1 MNLNFSFLVNIF
13 KLLDTNLRK
22 KVIVLSFLYLISIF
36 FDLVGISMVLP
47 LIIILLEDKAELI
60 EKLPFLENFILNY
73 DKSEILIIAIT
84 AFLIFYLIKSLFLT
98 FLTWYDKRFVNLS
111 QVEFGE
117 KLLLKYLSE
126 DYLKFLKYNS
136 SELIRNIIFES
147 GMFVSNI
154 VHNLINL
161 FIEIILLIGISIL
174 LIYYE
179 PIGSLLSIGFIFL
192 ITTLYI
198 FFFKKKLNLLGKKR
212 QLLDATLI
220 KNLNQ
225 VFTLF
230 KEVRLFDKSSYLVKK
245 YKEFSLQRAHI
256 SIFEQLVSALPR
268 VYFEFIGLL
277 ILTIIIYLF
286 VFIKQDINA
295 IIPVIGLYAAA
306 MFRVI
311 PSANRIIGSINSL
324 NHNLPA
330 FEVIYNDLKVIFK
343 KSNDFDQNYKFEK
356 FINKNIE
363 IKSIEVKNLSFAF
376 KKEIENKNKK
386 ILDDINLIIKPGQI
400 TGLIGRTGSGKS
412 TFANI
417 ISGLIENYEGEYL
430 INENLNFNKKILQ
443 KITGHVSQ
451 HVNLIDDTI
460 INNICFG
467 VSKNKID
474 FQKVNQLIQE
484 LNLEELINNLPQKL
498 ESNIGEQGLKLSGGQ
513 RQKIS
518 LARTL
523 YLDPKIIIF
532 DESTS
537 SLDMKSENDFMEI
550 LHKIKINKIILF
562 ITHNKLLEKK
572 FDSLYKLE
580 DKKIIRLF

>member
-22 KVIVLSFLYLISIF
+22 KVIFLSFLYLISIF

-47 LIIILLEDKAELI
+47 LIIILVEDKADLI

-73 DKSEILIIAIT
+73 EKSEILIIAIT
-84 AFLIFYLIKSLFLT
+84 AFLIFYLLKSLFLT

-179 PIGSLLSIGFIFL
+179 PIGSLLSISFIFL
-192 ITTLYI
+192 ITFLYI

-277 ILTIIIYLF
+277 VLTIIIYLF

-295 IIPVIGLYAAA
+295 IITVIGLYAAA

-343 KSNDFDQNYKFEK
+343 RSNDFDQNYKFEK

-363 IKSIEVKNLSFAF
+363 IKSIKVKNLSFAF
-376 KKEIENKNKK
+376 KKDTENKK
-386 ILDDINLIIKPGQI
+386 ILDDINLTIKPGQI

-467 VSKNKID
+467 VPKNKID
-474 FQKVNQLIQE
+474 FQKVNQLTQE
-484 LNLEELINNLPQKL
+484 LNLEDLINSLPQKL

-550 LHKIKINKIILF
+550 LNKIKINKIILF
-562 ITHNKLLEKK
+562 ITHNKLLEKN

-580 DKKIIRLF
+580 DKKITKLS

>member
-1 MNLNFSFLVNIF
+1 
-13 KLLDTNLRK
+13 
-22 KVIVLSFLYLISIF
+22 
-36 FDLVGISMVLP
+36 
-47 LIIILLEDKAELI
+47 
-60 EKLPFLENFILNY
+60 
-73 DKSEILIIAIT
+73 
-84 AFLIFYLIKSLFLT
+84 
-98 FLTWYDKRFVNLS
+98 
-111 QVEFGE
+111 
-117 KLLLKYLSE
+117 
-126 DYLKFLKYNS
+126 
-136 SELIRNIIFES
+136 
-147 GMFVSNI
+147 
-154 VHNLINL
+154 
-161 FIEIILLIGISIL
+161 
-174 LIYYE
+174 
-179 PIGSLLSIGFIFL
+179 
-192 ITTLYI
+192 
-198 FFFKKKLNLLGKKR
+198 
-212 QLLDATLI
+212 
-220 KNLNQ
+220 
-225 VFTLF
+225 
-230 KEVRLFDKSSYLVKK
+230 
-245 YKEFSLQRAHI
+245 
-256 SIFEQLVSALPR
+256 
-268 VYFEFIGLL
+268 
-277 ILTIIIYLF
+277 
-286 VFIKQDINA
+286 
-295 IIPVIGLYAAA
+295 

-343 KSNDFDQNYKFEK
+343 RSNDFDQNYKFEK

-363 IKSIEVKNLSFAF
+363 IKSIKVKNLSFAF
-376 KKEIENKNKK
+376 KKDTENKK
-386 ILDDINLIIKPGQI
+386 ILDDINLTIKPGQI

-467 VSKNKID
+467 VPKNKID
-474 FQKVNQLIQE
+474 FQKVNQLTQE
-484 LNLEELINNLPQKL
+484 LNLEDLINSLPQKL

-550 LHKIKINKIILF
+550 LNKIKINKIILF
-562 ITHNKLLEKK
+562 ITHNKLLEKN

-580 DKKIIRLF
+580 DKKITKLS

>member
-22 KVIVLSFLYLISIF
+22 KVIFLSFLYLISIF

-47 LIIILLEDKAELI
+47 LIIILVEDKADLI

-73 DKSEILIIAIT
+73 EKSEILIIAIT
-84 AFLIFYLIKSLFLT
+84 AFLIFYLLKSLFLT

-179 PIGSLLSIGFIFL
+179 PIGSLLSISFIFL
-192 ITTLYI
+192 ITFLYI

-277 ILTIIIYLF
+277 VLTIIIYLF

-343 KSNDFDQNYKFEK
+343 RSNDFDQNYKFEK

-363 IKSIEVKNLSFAF
+363 IKSIKVKNLSFAF
-376 KKEIENKNKK
+376 KKDTENKK
-386 ILDDINLIIKPGQI
+386 ILDDINLTIKPGQI

-467 VSKNKID
+467 VPKNKID
-474 FQKVNQLIQE
+474 FQKVNQLTQE
-484 LNLEELINNLPQKL
+484 LNLEDLINSLPQKL

-550 LHKIKINKIILF
+550 LNKIKINKIILF
-562 ITHNKLLEKK
+562 ITHNKLLEKN

-580 DKKIIRLF
+580 DKKITKLS

>member
-22 KVIVLSFLYLISIF
+22 KVIILSFLYLISIF
-36 FDLVGISMVLP
+36 FDLVGIGMVLP
-47 LIIILLEDKAELI
+47 LIIILVEDKADLI
-60 EKLPFLENFILNY
+60 EKLPFLENFILNHE
-73 DKSEILIIAIT
+73 KSEILIIAIT
-84 AFLIFYLIKSLFLT
+84 AFLIFYLLKSLFLT

-179 PIGSLLSIGFIFL
+179 PIGSLLSISFIFL
-192 ITTLYI
+192 ITFFYI

-277 ILTIIIYLF
+277 VLTIIIYLF

-343 KSNDFDQNYKFEK
+343 RSNDFDQNYKFEK

-363 IKSIEVKNLSFAF
+363 IKSIKVKNLSFAF
-376 KKEIENKNKK
+376 KKDTENKK
-386 ILDDINLIIKPGQI
+386 ILDDINLTIKPGQI

-467 VSKNKID
+467 VPKNKID
-474 FQKVNQLIQE
+474 FQKVNQLTQE
-484 LNLEELINNLPQKL
+484 LNLEDLINSLPQKL

-550 LHKIKINKIILF
+550 LNKIKINKIILF
-562 ITHNKLLEKK
+562 ITHNKLLEKN

-580 DKKIIRLF
+580 DKKITKLS

>member
-22 KVIVLSFLYLISIF
+22 KVIILSFLYLISIF
-36 FDLVGISMVLP
+36 FDLVGIGMVLP
-47 LIIILLEDKAELI
+47 LIIILVEDKADLI
-60 EKLPFLENFILNY
+60 EKLPFLENFILNHE
-73 DKSEILIIAIT
+73 KSEILIIAIT
-84 AFLIFYLIKSLFLT
+84 AFLIFYLLKSLFLT

-179 PIGSLLSIGFIFL
+179 PIGSLLSISFIFL
-192 ITTLYI
+192 ITFFYI

-277 ILTIIIYLF
+277 VLTIIIYLF

-343 KSNDFDQNYKFEK
+343 RSNDFDQNYKFEK

-363 IKSIEVKNLSFAF
+363 IKSIKVKNLSFAF
-376 KKEIENKNKK
+376 KKDTENKK
-386 ILDDINLIIKPGQI
+386 ILDDINLTIKPGQI

-467 VSKNKID
+467 VPKNKID
-474 FQKVNQLIQE
+474 FQKVYQLTQE
-484 LNLEELINNLPQKL
+484 LNLEDLINSLPQKL

-550 LHKIKINKIILF
+550 LNKIKINKIILF
-562 ITHNKLLEKK
+562 ITHNKLLEKN

-580 DKKIIRLF
+580 DKKITKLS

>member
-22 KVIVLSFLYLISIF
+22 KVIFLSFLYLISIF

-47 LIIILLEDKAELI
+47 LIIILVEDKADLI

-73 DKSEILIIAIT
+73 EKSEILIIAIT
-84 AFLIFYLIKSLFLT
+84 AFLIFYLLKSLFLT

-179 PIGSLLSIGFIFL
+179 PIGSLLSISFIFL
-192 ITTLYI
+192 ITFLYI

-277 ILTIIIYLF
+277 VLTIIIYLF

-343 KSNDFDQNYKFEK
+343 RSNDFDQNYKFEK

-363 IKSIEVKNLSFAF
+363 IKSIKVKNLSFAF
-376 KKEIENKNKK
+376 KKDTENKK
-386 ILDDINLIIKPGQI
+386 ILDDINLTIKPGQI

-451 HVNLIDDTI
+451 HVNLIDDKI

-467 VSKNKID
+467 VPKNKID
-474 FQKVNQLIQE
+474 FQKVNQLTQE
-484 LNLEELINNLPQKL
+484 LNLEDLINSLPQKL

-550 LHKIKINKIILF
+550 LNKIKINKIILF
-562 ITHNKLLEKK
+562 ITHNKLLEKN

-580 DKKIIRLF
+580 DKKITKLS

>member
-22 KVIVLSFLYLISIF
+22 KVIFLSFLYLISIF

-47 LIIILLEDKAELI
+47 LIIILVEDKADLI

-73 DKSEILIIAIT
+73 EKSEILIIAIT
-84 AFLIFYLIKSLFLT
+84 AFLIFYLLKSLFLT

-179 PIGSLLSIGFIFL
+179 PIGSLLSISFIFL
-192 ITTLYI
+192 ITFLYI

-277 ILTIIIYLF
+277 VLTIIIYLF

-306 MFRVI
+306 MF
-311 PSANRIIGSINSL
+311 
-324 NHNLPA
+324 
-330 FEVIYNDLKVIFK
+330 E
-343 KSNDFDQNYKFEK
+343 
-356 FINKNIE
+356 
-363 IKSIEVKNLSFAF
+363 
-376 KKEIENKNKK
+376 
-386 ILDDINLIIKPGQI
+386 
-400 TGLIGRTGSGKS
+400 
-412 TFANI
+412 
-417 ISGLIENYEGEYL
+417 
-430 INENLNFNKKILQ
+430 
-443 KITGHVSQ
+443 
-451 HVNLIDDTI
+451 
-460 INNICFG
+460 
-467 VSKNKID
+467 
-474 FQKVNQLIQE
+474 
-484 LNLEELINNLPQKL
+484 
-498 ESNIGEQGLKLSGGQ
+498 
-513 RQKIS
+513 
-518 LARTL
+518 
-523 YLDPKIIIF
+523 
-532 DESTS
+532 
-537 SLDMKSENDFMEI
+537 
-550 LHKIKINKIILF
+550 
-562 ITHNKLLEKK
+562 
-572 FDSLYKLE
+572 
-580 DKKIIRLF
+580 